1 MTRIDPAD
9 VARLRELER
18 LASPGP
24 LPEPGDGVVVRFEI
38 YSDADARL
46 FFAARNALPA
56 LLDAADAAEVLAHA
70 IKGAT
75 AENEALRA
83 ENERLRG
90 LLERAVKYARE
101 DRAQT
106 PGVTRLARVLAEAEK
121 ELGK

>member
-83 ENERLRG
+83 ENERLRA
-90 LLERAVKYARE
+90 LVAECADNPAIVAYKPELRA
-101 DRAQT
+101 
-106 PGVTRLARVLAEAEK
+106 RLKE